1 MNSDSG
7 VRIQQ
12 GYGLVMKRSSPN
24 QGRPRL
30 VLRDT
35 GKYGIGV
42 FAGEDIKKGT
52 IITTLRGEI
61 IGFKEC
67 LERIKAG
74 KEEQTDSLQVGL
86 ERDMDLDEFSRRFNH
101 SCQPNAG
108 LRRTS
113 ELIAISSIKRGKE
126 ITFDY
131 SATVGPNIAKQLWT
145 MRCRCGSRNC
155 RKSIGNVLTI
165 PKKQIDKYRKAGA
178 LQDWLIV
185 ELDAITR
192 NGGQLPKYR
201 TWSLS
206 VKNEGSRSSA
216 LRLSTNR

>member
-35 GKYGIGV
+35 GKYGVGV
-42 FAGEDIKKGT
+42 FAAEDIKKGT
-52 IITTLRGEI
+52 TIATLCGEI
-61 IGFKEC
+61 IGFDEC
-67 LERIKAG
+67 LKRIKAG

-86 ERDMDLDEFSRRFNH
+86 ERDMDLDEFSRIFNH

-113 ELIAISSIKRGKE
+113 ELIAISRIKRGRE
-126 ITFDY
+126 ITYDY
-131 SATVGPNIAKQLWT
+131 SATVGPNIPKQLWT
-145 MRCRCGSRNC
+145 MRCRCRSKNC
-155 RKSIGNVLTI
+155 RKSIGNVLTV
-165 PKKQIDKYRKAGA
+165 PKKQLDKYRKAGA
-178 LQDWLIV
+178 LQDWVRV
-185 ELDAITR
+185 ELDEITR
-192 NGGQLPKYR
+192 NGGQLPNYKR
-201 TWSLS
+201 W
-206 VKNEGSRSSA
+206 VIERGKPQIEVVGS
-216 LRLSTNR
+216 STFQE